1 MKQWQ
6 RNAQKLDPDD
16 EEAELELA
24 FRYAVKRMNK
34 DRNILPNTTL
44 VYDIEYISRDDSFHA
59 SKKVCKQIRQG
70 SVAIFGPSDDRLGM
84 HVQSICDSLDIPHLE
99 SRKHNLNFGKE
110 FSINLHPGSFAVAQ
124 SVRVLIT
131 FLNWTRVA
139 VIYEDDMSM

>member
-1 MKQWQ
+1 
-6 RNAQKLDPDD
+6 
-16 EEAELELA
+16 
-24 FRYAVKRMNK
+24 MNFFFFLK
-34 DRNILPNTTL
+34 TL
-44 VYDIEYISRDDSFHA
+44 IQIIAWKYISRDDSFHA

-139 VIYEDDMSM
+139 VIYEDDMSMWNIDYATLSVFSLGNHPIVNHKLN